1 MIIITPEMKDKVLA
15 DLLSADFLS
24 FTYQYKDSQEDY
36 GFHPQYVTLI
46 LNQFREMGLIQ
57 VTYFTGYGARIN
69 VQAKA
74 MDLYRHGGFIAEEEI
89 LKGNIEKL
97 GLELDTLSKQLT
109 PNHIEQ
115 ASHLSQIAAAIMQGL
130 TLFQ

>member
-15 DLLSADFLS
+15 DLLSAEFPS
-24 FTYQYKDSQEDY
+24 FTFQYRDSQDEF
-36 GFHPQYVTLI
+36 GIPPQYVELI
-46 LNQFREMGLIQ
+46 LNQFENMGLINA
-57 VTYFTGYGARIN
+57 TYFTGYGARIN
-69 VQAKA
+69 LLAKA

-115 ASHLSQIAAAIMQGL
+115 ASHISQIASAIMQSL

>member
-1 MIIITPEMKDKVLA
+1 
-15 DLLSADFLS
+15 
-24 FTYQYKDSQEDY
+24 
-36 GFHPQYVTLI
+36 
-46 LNQFREMGLIQ
+46 MGLIQ

>member
-15 DLLSADFLS
+15 DLLSADFPS
-24 FTYQYKDSQEDY
+24 FTYQYKDSQKDY

-97 GLELDTLSKQLT
+97 GLELESV
-109 PNHIEQ
+109 
-115 ASHLSQIAAAIMQGL
+115 
-130 TLFQ
+130 